1 MGMNNES
8 LKGLYDYLQRL
19 IDDNEVHYLV
29 QEDGII
35 NVLYDAIIAGKATRK
50 DFLLYGI
57 CDMAYALKESGVPI
71 KSTRWAR
78 FIVEHKTYINKEWG
92 GLVQYKN

>member
-1 MGMNNES
+1 MSNES
-8 LKGLYDYLQRL
+8 LKCLYDYLQRL
-19 IDDNEVHYLV
+19 IDDNEVDYAV

-35 NVLYDAIIAGKATRK
+35 NGLYGAIIAGKANRK

-57 CDMAYALKESGVPI
+57 CDMAYTLKINGVPI

-78 FIVEHKTYINKEWG
+78 FITEHKKYISQEWEA
-92 GLVQYKN
+92 LL